1 MSRIALEKIEG
12 PFTPVALDDVAT
24 DTFTLLLDAQTGLAR
39 ELFRAQQCEYSYD
52 KYHPASREPWE
63 QPALEL
69 VLIMLLPSTGSEHAG
84 RFIDLRDAMVRA
96 AKTAGFLIDYQVST
110 ATLRR
115 NTLLFKCTSL
125 I

>member
-1 MSRIALEKIEG
+1 MLSHGSLENYFGLNSVSTAMISIIRMLWALTYGEAGTEG
-12 PFTPVALDDVAT
+12 W
-24 DTFTLLLDAQTGLAR
+24 
-39 ELFRAQQCEYSYD
+39 
-52 KYHPASREPWE
+52 SREPWE

-69 VLIMLLPSTGSEHAG
+69 VLIMLLPFTGSEHAG

-115 NTLLFKCTSL
+115 YTLSFKY
-125 I
+125 